1 MSDPM
6 RSLLVIGGARSGKSR
21 FAETLATRDGR
32 AVTLIATAQAGD
44 DEMAARIAQHK
55 AMRPPGFSV
64 VEEPLHLVTHLAT
77 LPGEG
82 RIIIVDCLTLWLTNI
97 LLAGWDVEA
106 EGARLADALAEAKG
120 PIILVSN
127 EVGLGIV
134 PHTALGRSFRDAQG
148 RLNTRI
154 AEVADG
160 VVMMVAGLPL
170 WLKPQ
175 SHMQGGV
182 LGDVRLR

>member
-1 MSDPM
+1 MYNPM

-21 FAETLATRDGR
+21 FAETLAARDGR
-32 AVTLIATAQAGD
+32 AVTLMATAQAGD
-44 DEMAARIAQHK
+44 DEMAARIAHHK

-64 VEEPLHLVTHLAT
+64 VEEPLHLVANLAA
-77 LPGEG
+77 LAGED

-106 EGARLADALAEAKG
+106 EGTRLADALVEAKG
-120 PIILVSN
+120 PVILVSN

-154 AEVADG
+154 AEVSDG
-160 VVMMVAGLPL
+160 VVMMVAGLSL

-175 SHMQGGV
+175 SGIHGGV
-182 LGDVRLR
+182 DGDVRLR